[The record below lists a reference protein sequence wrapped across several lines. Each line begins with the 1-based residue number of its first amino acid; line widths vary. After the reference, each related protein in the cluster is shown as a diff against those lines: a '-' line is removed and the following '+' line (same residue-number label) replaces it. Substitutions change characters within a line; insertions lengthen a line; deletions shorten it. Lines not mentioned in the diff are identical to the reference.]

1 MSRARVASHSV
12 SHKLIDLSEG
22 FYLATGTWVHKGPL
36 NSRGSID
43 YKASDITFE
52 GSGLKTNKQPKKPIE
67 ELKLFS
73 IVFREIIHFITF
85 LPYRSTSVISLGGDR
100 DGTNLHIYS
109 SVHTEEG
116 SVPSIRKHYTGLF
129 VIVAAHTGFLEISVY
144 SRAWSKHS

>member
-22 FYLATGTWVHKGPL
+22 FYLATGTWVHQGPL

-85 LPYRSTSVISLGGDR
+85 LPY
-100 DGTNLHIYS
+100 
-109 SVHTEEG
+109 
-116 SVPSIRKHYTGLF
+116 
-129 VIVAAHTGFLEISVY
+129 
-144 SRAWSKHS
+144 